1 MTVKINTLMLENIKR
16 IKAVVIEPTQNGLTI
31 IGGRNRQGKT
41 SVLDAIAWA
50 LGGAR
55 YKPDNP
61 TRDGSVVPPTLRVE
75 LSNGLIV
82 ERKGANSNLTV
93 TDPSGQKHGQMLL
106 DSFIEE
112 LAINLPKFMDANDRD
127 KAKILL
133 RLLGIEQELEELDR
147 EEKALYDKRHAV
159 GQMADRKQKAAEEM
173 HFFPDAPSQEIS
185 ASRLIQQQQEILA
198 RNGENDRLRRE
209 KNSLERQSTVVLAE
223 TKSLEERIDQLQR
236 ELVKKQDEL
245 ADIGTKLEIA
255 TKTVEELKD
264 ESTEELEADI
274 RKVDETNQKVRTNL
288 RKQQAQAEADELKAE
303 YEGLTENIEAVREA
317 RLRLLDGAE
326 LPLPELG
333 VEDSVLVY
341 QGQPWGN
348 LAGSDQLKVATAIT
362 RKLNPECGFVL
373 LDKLEQMDIETLNEF
388 SEWAKAEGLQ
398 VIATRVSTGEE
409 CSLIIED
416 GYIQDQDLTPE
427 EPQPHDWKAKL

>member
-1 MTVKINTLMLENIKR
+1 MTVKINTLMLENLKR
-16 IKAVVIEPTQNGLTI
+16 IKAVAIEPTKDGLTI

-55 YKPDNP
+55 YKPDNAK
-61 TRDGSVVPPTLRVE
+61 RDGSISPPSLRVE
-75 LSNGLIV
+75 LTNGLIV
-82 ERKGANSNLTV
+82 ERKGDNSNLTV

-159 GQMADRKQKAAEEM
+159 GQMADRKRKSADEM
-173 HFFPDAPSQEIS
+173 EYHTDAPDQELS
-185 ASRLIQQQQEILA
+185 ASDLIREQQEILA
-198 RNGENDRLRRE
+198 RNGENDRIRRE
-209 KNSLERQSTVVLAE
+209 KVSLERQSASLIDE
-223 TKSLEERIDQLQR
+223 IKSIEERINELQAT
-236 ELVKKQDEL
+236 LATKTDEL
-245 ADIGTKLEIA
+245 ADVGEKLEIA
-255 TKTVEELKD
+255 TKSAEELKD
-264 ESTEELEADI
+264 ESTEELEASI
-274 RKVDETNQKVRTNL
+274 RQIDQTNDKVRTNA
-288 RKQQAQAEADELKAE
+288 RKKQADAEAEELKAE
-303 YEGLTENIEAVREA
+303 YEELTESIKAVRDA

-333 VEDSVLVY
+333 VEDGVLVY

-348 LAGSDQLKVATAIT
+348 LAGSDQLKVATAIA
-362 RKLNPECGFVL
+362 RKLKPECGFVL
-373 LDKLEQMDIETLNEF
+373 LDKLEQMDLESLGEF
-388 SEWAKAEGLQ
+388 SQWAKDEGLQ
-398 VIATRVSTGEE
+398 IIATRVSTGEE
-409 CSLIIED
+409 CTLIIED
-416 GYIQDQDLTPE
+416 GYVQGQDLTPK
-427 EPQPHDWKAKL
+427 EPEPHDWKSMI